1 MQFALTNL
9 FLVAVSAVLYLV
21 VRTLPRLGE
30 EVVAIRQPSLI
41 ERLIISDIPHRFDM
55 LVNAVMEKSFR
66 RLKVVLLRFD
76 NYLTAKIKK
85 INTHNG
91 IQKPKANF
99 VEELNGPVEGFVE
112 VSDNSGMDLLKSEE

>member
-76 NYLTAKIKK
+76 NYLTTKIKK

-99 VEELNGPVEGFVE
+99 DEELNGPVEGFVE